1 MSTPY
6 PYTVEFSKVFLS
18 GPMKGLMITECIG
31 FCLYSDARFFA
42 GRDGSIITPCAG
54 ASDYRQE
61 NSTVTR
67 NYEVAA

>member
-6 PYTVEFSKVFLS
+6 PYTVEFSKVFLN
-18 GPMKGLMITECIG
+18 GPMRGLVITERLG
-31 FCLYSDARFFA
+31 FCSHNDARFFA
-42 GRDGSIITPCAG
+42 DRDGSIITPCAG